1 MREIR
6 RLHWGCNDKTPAGW
20 INSDIKERPGIDL
33 SCDILDGLPL
43 DDESIAYISSQ
54 HALQELT
61 ITDQEKALRELR
73 RVLKPNGVLRLCLPD
88 LDRSIA
94 AYQSG
99 RREYFKVDDWETL
112 SGNFICHILWYSYN
126 HTLFTYDFAEELLR
140 KASFR
145 DVCRVAYRQTA
156 SPYPEIVE
164 LDSRPEESFYV
175 EAFK

>member
-43 DDESIAYISSQ
+43 DDESIDYIASQ
-54 HALQELT
+54 HALQELK

-73 RVLKPNGVLRLCLPD
+73 RVLKPQGVLRLGLAD
-88 LDRSIA
+88 LDRAIA

-99 RREYFKVDDWETL
+99 R
-112 SGNFICHILWYSYN
+112 
-126 HTLFTYDFAEELLR
+126 
-140 KASFR
+140 
-145 DVCRVAYRQTA
+145 
-156 SPYPEIVE
+156 
-164 LDSRPEESFYV
+164 
-175 EAFK
+175 